1 MKQYLIVTTL
11 FIFAF
16 NSTVFAQEMEA
27 YKLYN
32 SKGKKSS
39 FKKMTKATNEAEFV
53 FFGEYHDNPISHWLQ
68 LELMKSMYE
77 QYGNKLVVGCEMFEQ
92 DQQLLLDSLIQKNI
106 DSKEFAK
113 RARLWPN
120 YSTDYEPL
128 IDFAIEYSLKCVADN
143 IPRRYASLMFKKG
156 RSALNELSD
165 EEKSWICP
173 LDFEI
178 DTTLSQYKE
187 VAKMAVHV
195 EGLNG
200 YDLMQAQAI
209 KDATMA
215 YFILKDMNEG
225 NVMLHFNGAFH
236 SDFYQGI
243 MWYILQEKPAAKI
256 VTISTVSQANVSKL
270 DEEHYGRAD
279 FIICVPDNMTS
290 TH

>member
-1 MKQYLIVTTL
+1 MKSILIYLLLLSSFV
-11 FIFAF
+11 AF
-16 NSTVFAQEMEA
+16 GQKMEA
-27 YKLYN
+27 YKIYN
-32 SKGKKSS
+32 AKGKKSS
-39 FKKMTKATNEAEFV
+39 FKKMAKASNNEVDFV

-77 QYGNKLVVGCEMFEQ
+77 QYGSRLVLGFEMFEQ
-92 DQQLLLDSLIQKNI
+92 DQQLLLDSLANKQIEA
-106 DSKEFAK
+106 KEFAK

-143 IPRRYASLMFKKG
+143 IPRRYASMLFKKG
-156 RSALNELSD
+156 RESLNGLSD

-173 LDFEI
+173 LDFVI

-187 VAKMAVHV
+187 VAKMAVHI
-195 EGLNG
+195 EGLDG

-215 YFILKDMNEG
+215 YFIMKNMKENS
-225 NVMLHFNGAFH
+225 VMLHFNGAFH
-236 SDFYQGI
+236 TDFYQGI
-243 MWYILQEKPAAKI
+243 MWYILQELPDASI
-256 VTISTVSQANVSKL
+256 VTISTVSQDDLSKL
-270 DEEHYGRAD
+270 EEEHKGRAD
-279 FIICVPDNMTS
+279 FIIVVPTNMTS

>member
-1 MKQYLIVTTL
+1 MKLFLSITSILILT
-11 FIFAF
+11 FA
-16 NSTVFAQEMEA
+16 SAQNMDA
-27 YKLYN
+27 YKIYN

-39 FKKMTKATNEAEFV
+39 FKKMAKATNDVEFV

-77 QYGNKLVVGCEMFEQ
+77 QYGDRLILGFEMFEQ
-92 DQQLLLDSLIQKNI
+92 DQQELLDSLIQKQI
-106 DSKEFAK
+106 TAKEFEE

-156 RSALNELSD
+156 RSALTELSD
-165 EEKSWICP
+165 DEKSWICP

-178 DTTLSQYKE
+178 DTTLSQYIE
-187 VAKMAVHV
+187 VAKMAVHI
-195 EGLNG
+195 EGLDG

-215 YFILKDMNEG
+215 YFILQNMKEG

-243 MWYILQEKPAAKI
+243 MWYILQEKPEAKI
-256 VTISTVSQANVSKL
+256 VTISTVSQGDISKL
-270 DEEHYGRAD
+270 EAEHIGRAD
-279 FIICVPDNMTS
+279 FIICVPENMTS